1 MRLAVLMHE
10 GECLL
15 AVKVTGDTIHVL
27 DLEGKVSL
35 TEAISEEMQRNILS
49 RIQDVT
55 DNPEWFKWILY
66 HAGGFVSSY
75 ENGKFNA
82 VPANMLLRSFRRE
95 QMERAAQKFKI

>member
-1 MRLAVLMHE
+1 MRLAVLMNE

-15 AVKVTGDTIHVL
+15 AVKIKGDTIHVL

-35 TEAISEEMQRNILS
+35 TDAISEDMQRNILS

-66 HAGGFVSSY
+66 HAGGFVSTY
-75 ENGKFNA
+75 ENGQFNA
-82 VPANMLLRSFRRE
+82 VAANMLLSSFRRE
-95 QMERAAQKFKI
+95 QMELAAKKCEI